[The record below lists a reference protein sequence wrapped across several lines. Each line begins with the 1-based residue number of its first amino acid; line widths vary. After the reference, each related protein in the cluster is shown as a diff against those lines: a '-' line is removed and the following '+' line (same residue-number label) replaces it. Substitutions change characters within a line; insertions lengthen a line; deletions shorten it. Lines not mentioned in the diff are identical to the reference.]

1 MVKLKNQ
8 WQILNLL
15 VLTIPKLS
23 LKVEFGKDLAEIQE
37 VFHNSSHQKK
47 FQLLNQLRSCNYDLS
62 YEINHHSQ
70 NLIKF
75 CM

>member
-23 LKVEFGKDLAEIQE
+23 LKVEFGEDLAEIQE
-37 VFHNSSHQKK
+37 GLHNPSYHKK
-47 FQLLNQLRSCNYDLS
+47 FQLLNQLRSCNDLS
-62 YEINHHSQ
+62 FEINHHSQ
-70 NLIKF
+70 TFIKF
-75 CM
+75 WV

>member
-23 LKVEFGKDLAEIQE
+23 LKVEFGEDLAEIIE
-37 VFHNSSHQKK
+37 VFHNSS
-47 FQLLNQLRSCNYDLS
+47 
-62 YEINHHSQ
+62 
-70 NLIKF
+70 
-75 CM
+75 